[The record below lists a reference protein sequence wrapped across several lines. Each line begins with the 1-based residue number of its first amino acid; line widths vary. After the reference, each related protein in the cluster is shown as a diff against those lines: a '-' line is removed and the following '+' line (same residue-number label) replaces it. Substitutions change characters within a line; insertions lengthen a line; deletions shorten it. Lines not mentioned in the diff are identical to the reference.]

1 MSDQQTR
8 RNRETARTGRPAPT
22 AAETANY
29 EDTLDLLELMYRLIA
44 GWKLIVCLSLAF
56 VLAAGVITVFF
67 ITPMYEATA
76 TIYVLN
82 RSDSAINMS
91 DLQTGNA
98 LTSDY
103 IKVFSMWEVYE
114 EVISNLGL
122 SYTYPAMKS
131 HLTVDRLIL
140 QMRQHVAAKIAS
152 TMLAAGPAYTH
163 GSDILS
169 VFQTPGQ
176 QTVIVVLHK
185 DGGHITGGMKL
196 NVELVIGTV
205 GQIHA
210 AGRVGHRDEGVI
222 DLLPLTGSLAVVMH
236 GIGKEYRLVQAAAKV
251 ENLAG
256 TGALFTVFPT
266 GHALHFFRADGG
278 VKRLSNNRRF
288 MVHIFHDSKF
298 LSWCCDWIGIS

>member
-131 HLTVDRLIL
+131 HLTVKNDSNTRMLDITF
-140 QMRQHVAAKIAS
+140 QSASAEEAAAVANEYAKVASQYIAD
-152 TMLAAGPAYTH
+152 TMATDKPSMMSEALVPANPVSPNLRKNLLTSFLLGFSLACAMITVHMLMDDKYKTAE
-163 GSDILS
+163 DILKFTGMATLAL
-169 VFQTPGQ
+169 VPLEKGAAA
-176 QTVIVVLHK
+176 H
-185 DGGHITGGMKL
+185 GGKR
-196 NVELVIGTV
+196 VRR
-205 GQIHA
+205 
-210 AGRVGHRDEGVI
+210 AGRK
-222 DLLPLTGSLAVVMH
+222 A
-236 GIGKEYRLVQAAAKV
+236 
-251 ENLAG
+251 
-256 TGALFTVFPT
+256 
-266 GHALHFFRADGG
+266 
-278 VKRLSNNRRF
+278 
-288 MVHIFHDSKF
+288 
-298 LSWCCDWIGIS
+298 